1 MLSRTISGLKRE
13 CGISL
18 EMPHL
23 KRASARFEGRISL
36 LFSNCPGVPLELQRG
51 SQGPVHGASRKSSF
65 HASLERPLRIPLQ
78 SLPGPKSS
86 SGVEAATSGLL
97 SRAEMYLG
105 VPLGHPQRS
114 QALVSCEAIQVCS
127 PLKPEKQCLASC
139 RVDHRDQC
147 LSLEAP
153 QGSHTCHRVLSRS
166 LGLLSS
172 QCRGVRCVWSALKHQ
187 GPFEMV
193 ARPLEF
199 ISSVMETS
207 SS

>member
-86 SGVEAATSGLL
+86 SGVEVGTSGFL
-97 SRAEMYLG
+97 SRADMDLG
-105 VPLGHPQRS
+105 VPLGHPQGS
-114 QALVSCEAIQVCS
+114 QGLVWCGAMQVRS
-127 PLKPEKQCLASC
+127 PLEPEKQYQASC
-139 RVDHRDQC
+139 RADHRDRW
-147 LSLEAP
+147 LF
-153 QGSHTCHRVLSRS
+153 
-166 LGLLSS
+166 
-172 QCRGVRCVWSALKHQ
+172 LKI
-187 GPFEMV
+187 P
-193 ARPLEF
+193 
-199 ISSVMETS
+199 
-207 SS
+207 